1 MSDSIYHDTVMELA
15 RSATGA
21 GLQDKAD
28 AEATIDNPLCG
39 DRITLQIDMQG
50 SQVAA
55 VRHKVRG
62 CALCE
67 ASAALIAG
75 NAAGMDRP
83 ALQTARQNIE
93 AIVRRG
99 EDMTPVWAE
108 MAAFAPV
115 HSRKSRQDCV
125 LLPFDALD
133 AALSQLKE

>member
-21 GLQDKAD
+21 GLSDRAD
-28 AEATIDNPLCG
+28 AETTIDNPLCG
-39 DRITLQIDMQG
+39 DRITLQIDMKGGQI
-50 SQVAA
+50 AA

-75 NAAGMDRP
+75 NAAGLDRP
-83 ALQTARQNIE
+83 ALQSARQNIE
-93 AIVRRG
+93 AIVRCG
-99 EDMTPVWAE
+99 EEITPIWPD
-108 MAAFAPV
+108 MAAFSPV

-133 AALSQLKE
+133 AALSELK

>member
-1 MSDSIYHDTVMELA
+1 MRFWPDWLM
-15 RSATGA
+15 RSGDWDERQYLSRHGHGTG
-21 GLQDKAD
+21 
-28 AEATIDNPLCG
+28 
-39 DRITLQIDMQG
+39 QI
-50 SQVAA
+50 SN
-55 VRHKVRG
+55 RHKVRG

-99 EDMTPVWAE
+99 EDMTPVWAD